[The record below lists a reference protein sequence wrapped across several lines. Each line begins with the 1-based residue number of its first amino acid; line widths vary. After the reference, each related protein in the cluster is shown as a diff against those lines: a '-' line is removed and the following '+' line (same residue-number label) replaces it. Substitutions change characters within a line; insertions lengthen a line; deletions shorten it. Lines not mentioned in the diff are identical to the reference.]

1 MKYNYCRQGISIMII
16 LLRKE
21 LVMEKIY
28 LDNGATSFPKPKEV
42 ADAVYQYMT
51 CCGTNINR
59 GGYQEAYDLEGTVFE
74 TRELLTEMFDGPDCK
89 NVVFTKNVTESLNI
103 VLKGFL
109 KPGDHI
115 LCSSMEHN
123 AVMRPLVQLEK
134 QGVEFS
140 RIPGTEAGE
149 LVLDSIEGMI
159 QPNTRAIVMTHSSN
173 ICGTVNPLRE
183 VGEICRKHGLRFIVD
198 SAQSAGILPISMKE
212 MNIDALCFTGHK
224 SLLGPQGTGGFIITE
239 EMIPLI
245 DPILSGGTGSIS
257 HTEEIPDFMPD
268 RFEPGTM
275 NLPGIVGLNAGLNWV
290 MEKGIDSIAAHELG
304 LTQRFID
311 GLLPLEESGDVRI
324 CGLKKCYEEK
334 DGIRV
339 PVRTGVVSIQ
349 TLKVDCADAA
359 FRLDFEYG
367 IETRVGLHCAPNAHK
382 TLGTFP
388 TGTIRFS
395 FGIFNTEEHVDAAIN
410 AVREI
415 CGA

>member
-1 MKYNYCRQGISIMII
+1 
-16 LLRKE
+16 
-21 LVMEKIY
+21 MEKIY

-42 ADAVYQYMT
+42 ADAVYEYMT
-51 CCGTNINR
+51 CCGANINR

-74 TRELLTEMFDGPDCK
+74 TREMLTDMFDGPDCK

-109 KPGDHI
+109 RPGDHI

-140 RIPGTEAGE
+140 RIPGTETGE
-149 LVLDSIEGMI
+149 LVLDAVEEMI
-159 QPNTRAIVMTHSSN
+159 KPNTKAIVMTHASN
-173 ICGTVNPLRE
+173 ICGTVNPLKE
-183 VGEICRKHGLRFIVD
+183 VGEICRKHGLKFIVD
-198 SAQSAGILPISMKE
+198 SAQSAGILPVSMKE

-224 SLLGPQGTGGFIITE
+224 SLLGPQGIGGFIIAE
-239 EMIPLI
+239 DMIPLI

-275 NLPGIVGLNAGLNWV
+275 NLPGIVGLNAGLNWIRK
-290 MEKGIDSIAAHELG
+290 KGIDAVAAHELA
-304 LTQRFID
+304 LTERFIN
-311 GLLPLEESGDVRI
+311 GLLPLEEAGHIRI
-324 CGLKKCYEEK
+324 CGLKECYREK
-334 DGIRV
+334 DGVKV

-359 FRLDFEYG
+359 FRLDFEFG

-395 FGIFNTEEHVDAAIN
+395 FGNFNTEEDVDAAIN
-410 AVREI
+410 AVKEI

>member
-1 MKYNYCRQGISIMII
+1 MD
-16 LLRKE
+16 
-21 LVMEKIY
+21 KIY
-28 LDNGATSFPKPKEV
+28 LDNGATSFPKPAEV
-42 ADAVYQYMT
+42 ADAVYEYMT
-51 CCGTNINR
+51 KCGTNINR
-59 GGYQEAYDLEGTVFE
+59 GGYEAAYDLEGTVFE
-74 TRELLTEMFDGPDCK
+74 TREMLTEMFGGGDCK

-103 VLKGFL
+103 ILKGFL
-109 KPGDHI
+109 RPGDHI

-134 QGVEFS
+134 TGIAFD
-140 RIPGTEAGE
+140 RIPGTEEGE
-149 LVLDSIEGMI
+149 LVLDAIEDMI
-159 QPNTRAIVMTHSSN
+159 RPETKAIVMTHASN
-173 ICGTVNPLRE
+173 ICGTINPLAE
-183 VGEICRKHGLRFIVD
+183 VGAICKKHGLKFFVD
-198 SAQSAGILPISMKE
+198 SAQSAGIVPVDMKE

-224 SLLGPQGTGGFIITE
+224 SLLGPQGIGGFIITE

-275 NLPGIVGLNAGLNWV
+275 NLPGIVGLNAGLNWIKA
-290 MEKGIDSIAAHELG
+290 KGLDAIADHELA
-304 LTQRFID
+304 LTQRFLD
-311 GLLPLEESGDVRI
+311 GLLPLEEAGLVKI

-334 DGIRV
+334 DGKRV

-349 TLKVDCADAA
+349 TLNVDCADAA

-367 IETRVGLHCAPNAHK
+367 LETRVGLHCAPNAHK

-395 FGIFNTEEHVDAAIN
+395 FGNFNTEADVDAAIR
-410 AVREI
+410 AITEI
-415 CGA
+415 TA